1 MEKEQFSVC
10 KKLFSHEDP
19 WEVPNSRRIFSNP
32 ASLKLKGC
40 GLFGVLGKL

>member
-10 KKLFSHEDP
+10 KKLLSYEDP
-19 WEVPNSRRIFSNP
+19 WEVKTAEDFFSNP

-40 GLFGVLGKL
+40 GLFGVLG